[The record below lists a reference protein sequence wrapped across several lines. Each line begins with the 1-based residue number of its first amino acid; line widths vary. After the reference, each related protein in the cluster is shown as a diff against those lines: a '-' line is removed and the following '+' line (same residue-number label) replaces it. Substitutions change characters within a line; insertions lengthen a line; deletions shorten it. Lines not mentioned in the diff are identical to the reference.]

1 MNSPHKLKCNENK
14 ELYEDKCYK
23 KCNENQERNHE
34 TKRCRKKCKEDEEK
48 NDKGKC
54 VKINPKTQKV
64 CPQGKILNPE
74 TQKCVLING
83 KKGKQILKD
92 LQIKSPRQSS
102 TRQSSPPRQSPPRQS
117 PPRQSPPR
125 QSPPRQSSRQSPP
138 RQSPPRQSPRQSQP
152 NQYFTNLFTKIESDR
167 KNLLCDKCSRAN
179 TFQNY
184 INNRYNI
191 NIIGMAQPIRNFKT
205 CIDLL
210 IENNVKYYITFN
222 EIEFPLET
230 IEEKKFF
237 NCDDC
242 KILSIPIADYTAPT
256 KRQLEILWEV
266 LDEFHEK
273 KRKNN
278 EINLV
283 MHCTAGTGRTPVMII
298 SYLMYK
304 MLQNSNEYQDDF
316 RLIRNIIDNKELYFI
331 FSNFLTKKEIEKTK
345 TYKYIYSEINNK
357 YSNIACQEVFNGYRD
372 DDDKLFIDRMKIIID
387 SLII

>member
-92 LQIKSPRQSS
+92 LQIKSPPRQSPL
-102 TRQSSPPRQSPPRQS
+102 RQSPSRQSPSRQSQPRQSPSRQSQPRQSPPRQS
-117 PPRQSPPR
+117 P
-125 QSPPRQSSRQSPP
+125 SRQSPP
-138 RQSPPRQSPRQSQP
+138 R
-152 NQYFTNLFTKIESDR
+152 QYFTNLFTKIESDR
-167 KNLLCDKCSRAN
+167 KNLLCDKCSKAN

-191 NIIGMAQPIRNFKT
+191 NIIGMAQPIKNFKK

-210 IENNVKYYITFN
+210 IKNNVKYYITFN
-222 EIEFPLET
+222 EIEFPVET

-316 RLIRNIIDNKELYFI
+316 RLIRNIIYNENNI
-331 FSNFLTKKEIEKTK
+331 SSFLTKKEIEKTK

-357 YSNIACQEVFNGYRD
+357 YSNIACQEVFDGYRD
-372 DDDKLFIDRMKIIID
+372 DDEKLFIDRMKIIID

>member
-1 MNSPHKLKCNENK
+1 
-14 ELYEDKCYK
+14 
-23 KCNENQERNHE
+23 
-34 TKRCRKKCKEDEEK
+34 
-48 NDKGKC
+48 
-54 VKINPKTQKV
+54 
-64 CPQGKILNPE
+64 
-74 TQKCVLING
+74 
-83 KKGKQILKD
+83 
-92 LQIKSPRQSS
+92 
-102 TRQSSPPRQSPPRQS
+102 
-117 PPRQSPPR
+117 
-125 QSPPRQSSRQSPP
+125 
-138 RQSPPRQSPRQSQP
+138 
-152 NQYFTNLFTKIESDR
+152 
-167 KNLLCDKCSRAN
+167 
-179 TFQNY
+179 
-184 INNRYNI
+184 
-191 NIIGMAQPIRNFKT
+191 MAQPIRNFKM

-222 EIEFPLET
+222 EINFPVET

-316 RLIRNIIDNKELYFI
+316 RLIRNIIYNENNI
-331 FSNFLTKKEIEKTK
+331 SNFLTKKEIEKTK

-357 YSNIACQEVFNGYRD
+357 YSNIACQEVFDGYRD